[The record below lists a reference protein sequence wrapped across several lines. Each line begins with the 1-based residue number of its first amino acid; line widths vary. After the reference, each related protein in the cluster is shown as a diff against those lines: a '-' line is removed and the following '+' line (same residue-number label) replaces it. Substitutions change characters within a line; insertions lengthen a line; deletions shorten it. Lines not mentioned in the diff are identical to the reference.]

1 MACIIGLPWRF
12 ILAPGRMQTH
22 GLTRNGGETD
32 LFQRM
37 IGAAMLRRQTFEEVE
52 HDSAA
57 TIQAGMVVVI
67 VAIATGIGSL
77 GSGVEGAP
85 NGVGVFIGGVIVS
98 LVGWAVWAWITYFIG
113 TRLLRD
119 QDTHADWGQLA
130 RTLGFAQSPGIF
142 KVLGVIPGVG
152 LTIFIIA
159 VIWQLVAMVIAIQQ
173 ALDYTSTWRA
183 VGVALVGFIP
193 YIIFQT
199 LVVTL
204 VLAVLGSGQAPP
216 A

>member
-1 MACIIGLPWRF
+1 
-12 ILAPGRMQTH
+12 
-22 GLTRNGGETD
+22 
-32 LFQRM
+32 
-37 IGAAMLRRQTFEEVE
+37 MLRRETFEEVE
-52 HDSAA
+52 HNSAA
-57 TIQAGMVVVI
+57 TIQAVMVVVI
-67 VAIATGIGSL
+67 VAVATGIASQR
-77 GSGVEGAP
+77 SGVEGAP
-85 NGVGVFIGGVIVS
+85 TGVVVFIGGIIIGLVS
-98 LVGWAVWAWITYFIG
+98 WAFWAWITYFIG

-119 QDTHADWGQLA
+119 QDTLADWGQLA

-142 KVLGVIPGVG
+142 RVLGVIPGVG
-152 LTIFIIA
+152 PTIFFIA
-159 VIWQLVAMVIAIQQ
+159 VIWQLVAMVIAIRQ

-199 LVVTL
+199 LVLML